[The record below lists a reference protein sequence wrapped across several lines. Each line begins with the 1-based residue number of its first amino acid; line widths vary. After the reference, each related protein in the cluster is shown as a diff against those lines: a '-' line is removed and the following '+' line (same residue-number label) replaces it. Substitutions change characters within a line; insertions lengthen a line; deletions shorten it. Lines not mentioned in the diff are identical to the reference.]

1 MTSAWKFW
9 HLHCALQ
16 VTNMRYALDY
26 CPWRSTIDQYKI
38 IHLICLKPRL
48 GATLAKRSFQG
59 WATMGW
65 SVMGTLMPA
74 TILPGAT
81 MCFVLWFGGCSCVF
95 VALATIFWTDI
106 SVTKY
111 GPLAC
116 HWQQNCTCTVT
127 ISISDFKIWW
137 WRKQILTNPTT
148 NRFLL
153 KIGDHSICGCYL
165 CDASDFQICCIENYN
180 GHTTVTLCQEPDK
193 QIR

>member
-1 MTSAWKFW
+1 
-9 HLHCALQ
+9 
-16 VTNMRYALDY
+16 
-26 CPWRSTIDQYKI
+26 
-38 IHLICLKPRL
+38 
-48 GATLAKRSFQG
+48 
-59 WATMGW
+59 MGW
-65 SVMGTLMPA
+65 KRCIWWVSINRYVCEKQPL
-74 TILPGAT
+74 TINYWPIQENTSYMFETKVGRHSCEKELSGVGDYGVVCNGHTDACYNIT
-81 MCFVLWFGGCSCVF
+81 RCNHAGVLCFVLWFDGCSCVF

-137 WRKQILTNPTT
+137 WRKQSLTNSTT
-148 NRFLL
+148 KRFLL
-153 KIGDHSICGCYL
+153 KIRDHSICGCYL